1 MTEKGLNNQ
10 RGASLIELVFSLAII
25 PIVMIGVY
33 GLFISGHRSYLLQ
46 ESLADAQQRARTG
59 MELMAREIR
68 LIGFGVP
75 EGVNDIISMGEGGIT
90 FRANMD
96 NIRAILTST
105 IFQGQTTLKVSSGKD
120 FKKNKVIY
128 ICDSEFCEEHTLSK
142 DGASTTLEL
151 KEGLTRTYPAGST
164 INVVNEVAYSFKENT
179 LYRKVDNGENPVA
192 EEVVVLGFTYY
203 DRGGKATQ
211 IPLEVMQVAITLTAR
226 TTRADPNWKENNGY
240 RTKSLNTLITIR
252 NR

>member
-1 MTEKGLNNQ
+1 MRENGLNKQ

-33 GLFISGHRSYLLQ
+33 SLFISGHKSYIVQ
-46 ESLADAQQRARTG
+46 ESLADTQQRARTG
-59 MELMAREIR
+59 MEMMAREIR
-68 LIGFGVP
+68 LAGFGVP
-75 EGVNDIISMGEGGIT
+75 EGVDEIISIGQEEFS

-105 IFQGQTTLKVSSGKD
+105 TFQGQTTLKVSSGKD
-120 FKKNKVIY
+120 FKKNKTIY

-179 LYRKVDNGENPVA
+179 LYRKVDGGVNPVA
-192 EEVVVLGFTYY
+192 EDVTILGFTYY
-203 DRGGKATQ
+203 DGRGNATQ
-211 IPLEVMQVAITLTAR
+211 ISSEVKQVAITITAR
-226 TTRADPNWKENNGY
+226 TVRADPNWKENNGY
-240 RTKSLNTLITIR
+240 RTKSLNTFITIR